1 MARPKKIQGSDI
13 EVENVAK
20 VTNDAQMT
28 VQILV
33 NNHEEIYEVTVKDF
47 CANVNRINQK
57 PETVLAAMLEGL
69 ELRFGKKLSVH

>member
-1 MARPKKIQGSDI
+1 MPRPKKSLDI

-20 VTNDAQMT
+20 PTNDALVT

-47 CANVNRINQK
+47 CTNVNRINQK

-69 ELRFGKKLSVH
+69 ELRFGKRLSVH